1 MARRDTD
8 FACCGE
14 VLRIE
19 IRKGAGIIVDV
30 RNGVGGFA
38 CAAGDEHFDVAGSA
52 QQFVD
57 LQTVQADTVDGLFRV
72 VGRTGRDGGKMP
84 LQPGRTTKPK
94 EEKEGKNAP
103 KQAEKNDF
111 GAFVP

>member
-1 MARRDTD
+1 
-8 FACCGE
+8 
-14 VLRIE
+14 L
-19 IRKGAGIIVDV
+19 
-30 RNGVGGFA
+30 GVGRA
-38 CAAGDEHFDVAGSA
+38 DPAAG
-52 QQFVD
+52 
-57 LQTVQADTVDGLFRV
+57 LFGV

-94 EEKEGKNAP
+94 EEEEGKNAP

>member
-1 MARRDTD
+1 MARRYSY
-8 FACCGE
+8 FAGRGE

-30 RNGVGGFA
+30 RNEVGGFA
-38 CAAGDEHFDVAGSA
+38 RAAGSECFDVAGSA

-57 LQTVQADTVDGLFRV
+57 LLTVQADTVDGLFRV

-84 LQPGRTTKPK
+84 LQPGRTAKPK
-94 EEKEGKNAP
+94 EEKEGKNTP